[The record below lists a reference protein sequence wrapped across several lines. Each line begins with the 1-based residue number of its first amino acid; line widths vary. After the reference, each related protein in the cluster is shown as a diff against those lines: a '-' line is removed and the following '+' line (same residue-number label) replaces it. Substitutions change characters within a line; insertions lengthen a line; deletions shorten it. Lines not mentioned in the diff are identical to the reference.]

1 MSSAGAKKEM
11 EMDLYEK
18 YRLTRIVN
26 GCGKMT
32 KLAGAIVLPE
42 IREVVNAAMAGFFDI
57 EEVQARAGEVIA
69 KATGAEWGCVTACTA
84 SGIALGV
91 AAAMTGQ
98 DAGRVAQLPDAT
110 GMKNRVVLQKG
121 HAVNFGAPITQ
132 MVRLA
137 GAEAVEVGTVNGA
150 SEALISHA
158 IDDQT
163 AAVLF
168 VVSHHTVQFG
178 CVPLERV
185 VALAHERGVPVIVDG
200 AAQSFLI
207 REIVATGA
215 DLVICS
221 GHKYLSGTTAGI
233 VCGRRD
239 LVSAVNLQNRGIG
252 RAMKVGK
259 EGIFG
264 VIAALEYRMRLDVA
278 GWQAEQDRKM
288 RMVLDALAG
297 IEGVSLS
304 VAHDPNGNP
313 FSRARVD
320 VDPVRMGLSAEAIS
334 RAMADGD
341 PAIHLRAHHTDEGFF
356 MVDTIEMT
364 DDEVDLT
371 CRRLRSI
378 LTASDKTALMTRYG
392 GDASPDARAWLR

>member
-1 MSSAGAKKEM
+1 
-11 EMDLYEK
+11 MDLYEK

-57 EEVQARAGEVIA
+57 EEVQVRAGEVIA

-98 DAGRVAQLPDAT
+98 DAGRVGQLPDAT

-137 GAEAVEVGTVNGA
+137 GAEVVEVGTVNGA

-233 VCGRRD
+233 VCGKRD
-239 LVSAVNLQNRGIG
+239 LVLAVNLQNRGIG

-259 EGIFG
+259 EGVFG

-278 GWQAEQDRKM
+278 GWQAEQHRKM

-304 VAHDPNGNP
+304 VAEDPNGNP
-313 FSRARVD
+313 FARARVD
-320 VDPVRMGLSAEAIS
+320 VDPARAGLTAEVVS
-334 RAMADGD
+334 RAMADGN

-371 CRRLRSI
+371 CRRLRRI
-378 LTASDKTALMTRYG
+378 LTAPDKSSLMARYG
-392 GDASPDARAWLR
+392 GEAHLTAKAWLR